1 MVNVS
6 HLPHLSHL
14 STTSFSTGN
23 ILAPNYWLWSVVSFL
38 TYPFVEYHWYSVVN
52 DIVVVTLCTNL
63 IEPLF
68 GRKELVTFFFVNN
81 IFVAFFTLIHYIMLY
96 SLYGDARYLYNVRL
110 YGEFSRRI

>member
-1 MVNVS
+1 MS
-6 HLPHLSHL
+6 LICLICLICPPPRSPP
-14 STTSFSTGN
+14 GN

-110 YGEFSRRI
+110 YGEFSEAI